1 MADTFQQVVAKLDG
15 QSRTARTWS
24 FIKDGPP
31 LALVAVIFAALLA
44 LWLAPGAPGMLAVLL
59 IAALLFV
66 LVAEFPRWAG
76 HLLDQAPVGKS
87 DPIPLTQRLDDA
99 RARQI
104 EQDRWR

>member
-1 MADTFQQVVAKLDG
+1 MADTFQQTVGKLDG
-15 QSRTARTWS
+15 PSRTARTWS

-31 LALVAVIFAALLA
+31 LSLVAVIFAALLA

-76 HLLDQAPVGKS
+76 HLLDQAPVGQS
-87 DPIPLTQRLDDA
+87 DPIPLTQRLDEA